1 MAKFLNVG
9 VWFPY
14 MNHHSA
20 AIKISN
26 HSKSNNNMIIDFT
39 LKVLMRDNTNQEPL
53 NLLRL
58 LLLYHRILF
67 SHLEKL

>member
-1 MAKFLNVG
+1 MLKFLSHAEEDAVWERTLMTKFLNVG

-26 HSKSNNNMIIDFT
+26 IQNLIIT
-39 LKVLMRDNTNQEPL
+39 
-53 NLLRL
+53 
-58 LLLYHRILF
+58 
-67 SHLEKL
+67 